1 MIFNK
6 CIVFTICLLIFT
18 PLKMNAQ
25 DTTIPILAL
34 SGQQPSENSQAW
46 GDDTI
51 PAVINA
57 NSLDKITDIRT
68 QFEKQRSLYAK
79 PTSKPESL
87 LRFVQKKEVTLSDE
101 LKDLINR
108 SFDTSQYF
116 PEYFTSKDTVI
127 ANPLF
132 LPLVAKG
139 GILPANLEFYNLD
152 SLMPR
157 TAYDNLYQAT
167 PIFTDKQ
174 ILNEIRH
181 SAYAEVRRSHPNLFK
196 YSEKDLPALFQTNQ
210 LKFELAETTPIE
222 VKADLIQADELDAN
236 VIKFIPERQYWQSSF
251 ESAIQFSQSYV
262 SPNWHKGGSGNLNL
276 FMKNHLKYNYN
287 KDKVQLTNEIE
298 SKVNFFNAPK
308 DTLRDHKI
316 GDDVFR
322 IHSNLGYRA
331 FTKWYYT
338 IDGEF
343 RTQLFKSF
351 KENTNDLQSAFMAP
365 LQLNLGIGMKYDL
378 SKTFSDKN
386 KNIKLSI
393 NMAPISYTF
402 KYSARDDIDFGRHGF
417 EKKSGTDEYNRS
429 LSKFGST
436 IKTDMTINFNRSVS
450 WQSRILYSTSYDRV
464 EAEFEN
470 TLVMAISRF
479 FSTRLYLYVRYDDG
493 ATKKEDFD
501 SYFQLNELISFGFNY
516 KW

>member
-6 CIVFTICLLIFT
+6 YIVATLCLLFFL
-18 PLKMNAQ
+18 PLKINAQ
-25 DTTIPILAL
+25 DTTITSMPL
-34 SGQQPSENSQAW
+34 SEQQTLQNSQSV
-46 GDDTI
+46 GSDSI
-51 PAVINA
+51 PSVVDGS
-57 NSLDKITDIRT
+57 SLDKIPDIRT
-68 QFEKQRSLYAK
+68 QFERQRSLYTK
-79 PTSKPESL
+79 PVRRPESL
-87 LRFVQKKEVTLSDE
+87 LRFVQKKELTLSDE
-101 LKDLINR
+101 MMDLINR

-116 PEYFTSKDTVI
+116 PGYITFKDTVI
-127 ANPLF
+127 VNPLF

-139 GILPANLEFYNLD
+139 GILPAKLEFYNLD

-157 TAYDNLYQAT
+157 TAYDNLYQAET
-167 PIFTDKQ
+167 IFTDRQVLQK
-174 ILNEIRH
+174 IRH
-181 SAYAEVRRSHPNLFK
+181 SAYADVRRNHPNLFK
-196 YSEKDLPALFQTNQ
+196 YTERDLPALFQPGELKIELVETNP
-210 LKFELAETTPIE
+210 LE
-222 VKADLIQADELDAN
+222 VKPDLINASELDAN
-236 VIKFIPERQYWQSSF
+236 VIKFIPERQYWQSAF
-251 ESAIQFSQSYV
+251 ESAIQFSQSYI

-298 SKVNFFNAPK
+298 SKVSFFNAPK

-316 GDDVFR
+316 GDDVLR
-322 IHSNLGYRA
+322 LHSNLGYRA
-331 FTKWYYT
+331 FNKWYYT
-338 IDGEF
+338 LDGEF

-351 KENTNDLQSAFMAP
+351 KENTNNLQSAFLAP
-365 LQLNLGIGMKYDL
+365 LQLNLGLGMKYDL
-378 SKTFSDKN
+378 NKTFSDKS
-386 KNIKLSI
+386 KSIKLSI

-402 KYSARDDIDFGRHGF
+402 KYSTRDDIDFGRHGF
-417 EKKSGTDEYNRS
+417 EKKPETDKYNRS